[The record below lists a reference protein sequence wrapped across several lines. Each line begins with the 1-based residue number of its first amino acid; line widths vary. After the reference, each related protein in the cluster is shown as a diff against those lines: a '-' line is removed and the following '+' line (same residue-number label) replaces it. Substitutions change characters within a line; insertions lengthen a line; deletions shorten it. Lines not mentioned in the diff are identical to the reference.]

1 MSYSF
6 TTIIPR
12 ASCFSNMVFPTM
24 HQLSASHEDERLTRG
39 LCAAA
44 REGSGGPKAHSSQR
58 AGQLGTSRSSSH
70 PAAQLNLQF
79 CLQWG
84 LKRQHG
90 EHIYQWLQMTLF
102 FWGVVGGNWRVDGL
116 IWLPQSS
123 SSWRPEADSSETRV
137 WWNEKNKGVA
147 PLAWWEWNS
156 PVVLTEW
163 MYKVMDSHT
172 CAAFNSPGNTPI
184 SWKIKIR
191 GCWVLKYDVFQSPI
205 FCQMTFPVPK
215 VKEFAWTNPFSLHR
229 TNATDCK
236 FLL

>member
-1 MSYSF
+1 MESTFISGFKWPY
-6 TTIIPR
+6 
-12 ASCFSNMVFPTM
+12 FSGMWW
-24 HQLSASHEDERLTRG
+24 EGIGGLTG
-39 LCAAA
+39 WLDFLKVLC
-44 REGSGGPKAHSSQR
+44 
-58 AGQLGTSRSSSH
+58 
-70 PAAQLNLQF
+70 
-79 CLQWG
+79 
-84 LKRQHG
+84 
-90 EHIYQWLQMTLF
+90 
-102 FWGVVGGNWRVDGL
+102 
-116 IWLPQSS
+116 
-123 SSWRPEADSSETRV
+123 SWRPEADSSETRV
-137 WWNEKNKGVA
+137 WWNESNKGVA

-191 GCWVLKYDVFQSPI
+191 GCWVLEDDVFQSPI